1 MGGPA
6 AAPPVAPPTAT
17 TPTAPAATPVPVA
30 EVTVQKL
37 PERLQD
43 VTRPMLLTGTVA
55 GETPEGLT
63 RVRTSAGEILL
74 KTDTPLPLDKPVTL
88 QITPGQNGTG
98 QPQAAKALVLLQS
111 TTVPAP
117 ATGGLQT
124 PQAGAGAT
132 PSVILPNLTA
142 PTVPAAPTL
151 PLLVPGSIVP
161 ALVIAATPKPP
172 TPPGAAPVLPGQNA
186 VPQTPAATQA
196 AAPSSPQA
204 APSPMGAPVP
214 SPTPAATPQASPAPT
229 SAPTMGAPAG
239 KPMLDTPVQM
249 GGDAAHPGAETP
261 TMAPPEGGANAPEP
275 ELPKGGTVA
284 LKILTVTPPPEQ
296 PKQPGKPGGGGEGAG
311 AQAKPAPPE
320 PETPDVMPDVAP
332 SDAPVLKG
340 TVAGSTPQGQP
351 ILATKQGMLALN
363 VQASLPQGTKV
374 TAALT
379 DPAKALQAAAPPPP
393 ELAPMTERDW
403 PAMKQLLNTLAGL
416 DRAAAQTLLNT
427 IMPQPNRRL
436 SAAMTFLLSAIK
448 GGDARAW
455 LGDEATSALEKGGRG
470 DLLSQLEQE
479 FKGLQRQASEPLP
492 GDWRPYTL
500 PMMDTNGPKP
510 IHLYVHPVSDEDD
523 GGEKREGGPKG
534 SRFLLDLD
542 LSRLGPMQLDGLV
555 RPNRFDLILR
565 SHTAL
570 PPEFRLDLIQIFADS
585 IRAVGY
591 TGGLSFQ
598 SGAKC
603 WVKLTRAGSRGQNVT
618 A

>member
-6 AAPPVAPPTAT
+6 APPPVALPVAT

-37 PERLQD
+37 PERLQE
-43 VTRPMLLTGTVA
+43 VTRPMVLTGTVA

-74 KTDTPLPLDKPVTL
+74 KTETPLPPDKPVTL
-88 QITPGQNGTG
+88 QITPGQTQAGTG
-98 QPQAAKALVLLQS
+98 QAPATKALILLQS
-111 TTVPAP
+111 AAVPTP

-132 PSVILPNLTA
+132 PSVILPNLTS
-142 PTVPAAPTL
+142 PTPNATAPTL
-151 PLLVPGSIVP
+151 PLLVPGSVVP
-161 ALVIAATPKPP
+161 ALVIAATPKPA

-186 VPQTPAATQA
+186 VPQAPLPPQA
-196 AAPSSPQA
+196 PTTSSPQA
-204 APSPMGAPVP
+204 PTAPTGAPVP
-214 SPTPAATPQASPAPT
+214 SPAPAATPQGSPAPA
-229 SAPTMGAPAG
+229 SAPMGGMPTG
-239 KPMLDTPVQM
+239 KPMLDTPVQL
-249 GGDAAHPGAETP
+249 GGNAAHPGAETP
-261 TMAPPEGGANAPEP
+261 TMATPERAGTAPPEP

-284 LKILTVTPPPEQ
+284 LKILTLTPPPEQ
-296 PKQPGKPGGGGEGAG
+296 PKQPGKTGNGEGPG
-311 AQAKPAPPE
+311 ARP
-320 PETPDVMPDVAP
+320 TPTAQDTPVPDDTP
-332 SDAPVLKG
+332 SDVPVLKG

-379 DPAKALQAAAPPPP
+379 DPAKALQATAPPLPD
-393 ELAPMTERDW
+393 LAPMSERDW
-403 PAMKQLLNTLAGL
+403 PAMKQLLTSLAGL
-416 DRAAAQTLLNT
+416 DRVAAQTLLNT
-427 IMPQPNRRL
+427 IMPQPNRKL

-455 LGDEATSALEKGGRG
+455 LGDDATSALKKGGRG

-479 FKGLQRQASEPLP
+479 FKSLQRQASEPLP

-500 PMMDTNGPKP
+500 PMMDSNGPKP
-510 IHLYVHPVSDEDD
+510 IHLYVHPVNDEED
-523 GGEKREGGPKG
+523 GGDKREGGPKG